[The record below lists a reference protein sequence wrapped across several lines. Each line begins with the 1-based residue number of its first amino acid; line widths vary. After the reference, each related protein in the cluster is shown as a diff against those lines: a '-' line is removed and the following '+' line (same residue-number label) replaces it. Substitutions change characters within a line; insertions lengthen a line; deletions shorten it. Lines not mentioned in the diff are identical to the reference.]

1 MAASKTPDD
10 IARKFLDELE
20 ATLDLREAAETLA
33 LSESEV
39 RALLTNIKDALPG
52 DIGRSV
58 KQGKAPGPGRAAAQ
72 KPDQK
77 PDKTKELVIYVDGA
91 SRGNPGRAGAGAVIK
106 DAKGNIVKLLTRD
119 LGSATNNV
127 AEYEALILA
136 LEEALIL
143 APGSGVSVFADS
155 ELVVKQIRGEYKVKN
170 ETLKGLHA
178 IAAKLTS
185 AFPSFKITHI
195 PREKNKE
202 ADKLANQAIDG
213 V

>member
-1 MAASKTPDD
+1 MTVTKAPDD
-10 IARKFLDELE
+10 IAKKFLDELE
-20 ATLDLREAAETLA
+20 ATLDVKEAADTLA
-33 LSESEV
+33 LSVEEV
-39 RALLTNIKDALPG
+39 RALLASIKDALPG
-52 DIGRSV
+52 GIGRPL
-58 KQGKAPGPGRAAAQ
+58 KKGKI
-72 KPDQK
+72 
-77 PDKTKELVIYVDGA
+77 KELVIYVDGA

-106 DAKGNIVKLLTRD
+106 DAKGGIVKKLTRD

-213 V
+213 L